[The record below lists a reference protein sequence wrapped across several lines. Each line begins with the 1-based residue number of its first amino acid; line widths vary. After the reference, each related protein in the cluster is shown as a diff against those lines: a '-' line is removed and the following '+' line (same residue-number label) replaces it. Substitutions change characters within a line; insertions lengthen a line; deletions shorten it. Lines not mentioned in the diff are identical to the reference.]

1 MLYSAIK
8 PLGIQVLNHSFLES
22 YNSLILPDSTGYL
35 NTLRLSS
42 LAQTFASKMKNLRN
56 KGLHIQSS
64 CRRYSAHTSDIIC
77 NKHMDS
83 DLFTSAFN
91 ENCIIQWKI
100 LPEDPNWDLDSSEYL
115 TTAADPFSE
124 ILPNEK
130 FNKIFTETWMPQS
143 EMVIKT
149 EKSIDLVLEACIGR
163 RARDRRNNLKYDS
176 DDRVL
181 SATGNNLVI
190 NSKET
195 GNQIFLQYSYH
206 GARNRLSEISS
217 FCLTEDKRNIFIG
230 TCDLEGKLMLWDLF
244 AYVMIFSLSI
254 PDTCIIQSISVSPSC
269 RYIAC
274 LGLSKLYKQLLILI
288 EISSSQ
294 HPQIVSSTLISSS
307 CVYKLKEIS
316 LSEKNGLEIYTCGV
330 QHFTRWELN
339 SNILHNYALSLPD
352 EQAICL
358 LCISFISC
366 VSITAADDGKLYIW
380 HEDKLFSSV
389 PSHDGCV
396 LSLIINEEMEIGVTG
411 GVDGHI
417 IVWKIFVEGFG
428 ETLQVKLDS
437 LREYSL
443 HDPNANVLA
452 YSVQSLSIG
461 KLIPDE
467 GFNVLIGTQ
476 NGDAYELTYASNADL
491 DTLAKMSAAVDSQ
504 SILSMACDVSSYFLF
519 TISAGGIF
527 AVWEIRTFAQ
537 VYNFDF
543 HKNAVKLAVFHLK
556 TFDDEAF
563 DGQVLFVAIGFEDEV
578 ILLKIRDGEEVD
590 HEVLNEFTI
599 PVDTLT
605 DFKVS
610 TDERF
615 MALAC
620 NKDQRPQVDIY
631 QIKPTEWIIDKNLYG
646 FRAPVVRL
654 DFSTDGYYLMCE
666 DNLGEVLL
674 LELETQNIAS
684 FHSIEFEIDWI
695 YDGLRHSTGL
705 KSIHQLYNVNNKIAC
720 ITKSPGL
727 SILGIGDEFGVI
739 ALYQLPYVPGSS
751 LIMIPGHSYR
761 VSIIMFTHDD
771 RYLITYSELDR
782 CILKWRIVSEPN

>member
-1 MLYSAIK
+1 MLFSAIK
-8 PLGIQVLNHSFLES
+8 PVGVQVLNHSFLES
-22 YNSLILPDSTGYL
+22 YNSLILADSSGFL
-35 NTLRLSS
+35 NTLRLAS
-42 LAQTFASKMKNLRN
+42 LAQAYGQKMKNLRN
-56 KGLHIQSS
+56 KGIHVQKT
-64 CRRYSAHTSDIIC
+64 CRRFMAHTSDIIW
-77 NKHMDS
+77 NKHLDH
-83 DLFTSAFN
+83 DLFSAAN
-91 ENCIIQWKI
+91 SENCIVQWKI
-100 LPEDPNWDLDSSEYL
+100 MAEDPNWDLDSSEFL
-115 TTAADPFSE
+115 TTAADPFCE

-130 FNKIFTETWMPQS
+130 FNKVFTETWMPQS
-143 EMVIKT
+143 EMVVKT

-181 SATGNNLVI
+181 FATGNNLVI
-190 NSKET
+190 HSRESS
-195 GNQIFLQYSYH
+195 NQLFLQYNYH
-206 GARNRLSEISS
+206 GARTKLSEISS

-230 TCDLEGKLMLWDLF
+230 TCDLEGRIMLWDLF
-244 AYVMIFSLSI
+244 AYVMIFSLPI
-254 PDTCIIQSISVSPSC
+254 PDTCIIQTLSVSQSC
-269 RYIAC
+269 RY
-274 LGLSKLYKQLLILI
+274 LGCIGLNKMYKQILILI
-288 EISSSQ
+288 EISSDFL
-294 HPQIVSSTLISSS
+294 PRVVSSTLISST
-307 CVYKLKEIS
+307 CVYKIKELS

-339 SNILHNYALSLPD
+339 SDILHNYALSLPD

-366 VSITAADDGKLYIW
+366 VSLTAADDGKLYIW
-380 HEDKLFSSV
+380 YEDKLFSSV

-396 LSLIINEEMEIGVTG
+396 LSLIINEEMAIGVTG

-417 IVWKIFVEGFG
+417 IVWKITVQGSG

-461 KLIPDE
+461 KVIEDE

-476 NGDAYELTYASNADL
+476 NGDAYELTYAANADL
-491 DTLAKMSAAVDSQ
+491 DTLVKVSAAVDSQ

-527 AVWEIRTFAQ
+527 AVWEIRSFSQ
-537 VYNFDF
+537 VYTFDF

-556 TFDDEAF
+556 TFDDVAF
-563 DGQVLFVAIGFEDEV
+563 DGQVLFVTIGFEDEV
-578 ILLKIRDGEEVD
+578 VLIKIRDGEEVD
-590 HEVLNEFTI
+590 HELLTDFTI
-599 PVDTLT
+599 NVDTLT

-631 QIKPTEWIIDKNLYG
+631 QIKATEWIIDKN
-646 FRAPVVRL
+646 
-654 DFSTDGYYLMCE
+654 FSTDGYYLMCE

-684 FHSIEFEIDWI
+684 FHSIEFEIDWLN
-695 YDGLRHSTGL
+695 DGLRHSTGL
-705 KSIHQLYNVNNKIAC
+705 KSIHQLYNINNKIAC

-727 SILGIGDEFGVI
+727 SILGIGDEFGVV
-739 ALYQLPYVPGSS
+739 ALYQLPYVPGTS

-771 RYLITYSELDR
+771 RYLITYSEMDR
-782 CILKWRIVSEPN
+782 CILKWRIVSDL